1 MFLII
6 CIKYVWFILECPRV
20 WSRLVFLVFA
30 FLGVSRPNASTCS
43 QHTHYNSSFCWRKR
57 KSHVFVQKL
66 YFTQKIASNLPKPK
80 TIETKDALIW
90 KLPTCEKQQLVDV
103 VASQTGQSA
112 SKALETKAWKL
123 LLFIHSLQMIFIAIL
138 NRYHFMKVLLQCVLL
153 RSFWYKFVTRRN
165 ANANLCKIF
174 KFNTN
179 LLPLDKHF
187 FIACFKSIATSY
199 HDIAITVTLTIFNF
213 YQFPQH
219 HPLQSEVLVLV

>member
-1 MFLII
+1 MSDSYWNARGCGLDWFFWSLLFSAFRGQMPPLAPRTLII
-6 CIKYVWFILECPRV
+6 TEFVLLK
-20 WSRLVFLVFA
+20 
-30 FLGVSRPNASTCS
+30 
-43 QHTHYNSSFCWRKR
+43 KR
-57 KSHVFVQKL
+57 KSHLFVQKL

-123 LLFIHSLQMIFIAIL
+123 LLFIHSLHMIFIAIL

-179 LLPLDKHF
+179 LLPLDKHV

-199 HDIAITVTLTIFNF
+199 HDITITVTLTIFNF